1 MIEARYRLKFYIN
14 AYHFIRWQGHDGA
27 VHPHTWEIVS
37 DFSCLTDEE
46 VPFTDYEKKI
56 GTFLAQY
63 DGQVLNDVPPFDQIN
78 PTVENFAT
86 EIFQRLR
93 VHPELIGAHVMLEKL
108 EVSGGPT
115 RSYILMNID

>member
-46 VPFTDYEKKI
+46 GPLQTMKRKLVPFWRNMTAR
-56 GTFLAQY
+56 F
-63 DGQVLNDVPPFDQIN
+63 
-78 PTVENFAT
+78 
-86 EIFQRLR
+86 
-93 VHPELIGAHVMLEKL
+93 
-108 EVSGGPT
+108 
-115 RSYILMNID
+115 

>member
-56 GTFLAQY
+56 GTFLA
-63 DGQVLNDVPPFDQIN
+63 
-78 PTVENFAT
+78 
-86 EIFQRLR
+86 
-93 VHPELIGAHVMLEKL
+93 HVMLEKL
-108 EVSGGPT
+108 EVSEGPT